1 MANSSK
7 DKGDKAEREMVAL
20 LVAATPDL
28 CVEKPERMLGAGR
41 RDDIGD
47 LRVYPDVTMQVKA
60 YKVVSEGLRAGA
72 AGALDQQMR
81 SGQEFAVGFTP
92 IPRAPVGDWSK
103 VRWLAAAYD
112 WPVPTVGERLTTET
126 FQAASLAK
134 AIAWLRDPAGDVPIP
149 ERVVELVRTG
159 MPTMWVG
166 SVQSWVADYR
176 LATDQPEPAQAAD
189 RSRAA

>member
-7 DKGDKAEREMVAL
+7 AKGDKAEREIVAL

-47 LRVYPDVTMQVKA
+47 LRVYPDATMQVKA

-81 SGQEFAVGFTP
+81 AGQPFAVGFTP

-112 WPVPTVGERLTTET
+112 WPVPTVGERPTTET

-134 AIAWLRDPAGDVPIP
+134 AIAWLRDPAGDVPIA

-176 LATDQPEPAQAAD
+176 LATDQPEPAQTAD
-189 RSRAA
+189 QSRAA